1 MREIYKKISELNK
14 EKKVCVL
21 ATMIVQTGSSPRG
34 AGTKMLI
41 LEDGSIVGTIGG
53 GLLEGTVMD
62 EGKKVLETLKPSLIS
77 HKMQG
82 ADLDANE
89 MICGG
94 NAEIFLEPILPDNTT
109 QLDIFKEISAFSR
122 KGGSGLLVTVLNTD
136 RWSKTQVPRMFI
148 PGDDD
153 NTGALPGMENAKKS
167 LKSEIAKYIDARVP
181 QVISVKDDEGKD
193 VKIFVEPVISE
204 AVVYLFGG
212 GHVSK
217 QIGPIAHLVGFS
229 VVVIDDREEFSNPE
243 NFPYAKETIT
253 SSFDNI
259 VEKLPINDS
268 SYLIIVT
275 RGHSHDKTV
284 LAQCLKTPAKYIG
297 MIGSSRKRRIIY
309 EKLLREGFTQDQ
321 LRTVYSPIGMEIAA
335 ETPEEIAVAI
345 VGELIK
351 VRAGGE

>member
-1 MREIYKKISELNK
+1 MRDIYKKISELYK

-41 LEDGSIVGTIGG
+41 MEDGSIVGTIGG
-53 GLLEGTVMD
+53 GLLEGTVME
-62 EGKKVLETLKPSLIS
+62 EGKKVFETLKPSLIS

-94 NAEIFLEPILPDNTT
+94 NAEIFLEPILPDNPT
-109 QLDIFKEISAFSR
+109 QLNIFKEIEVSSR
-122 KGGSGLLVTVLNTD
+122 KGGSGLLVTVLDTD
-136 RWSKTQVPRMFI
+136 RWTSTRIPRIFI
-148 PGDDD
+148 PGDGD
-153 NTGALPGMENAKKS
+153 NTGELPGMKGVVENLRA
-167 LKSEIAKYIDARVP
+167 EIDKYIDERVP
-181 QVISVKDDEGKD
+181 KVISVKDDEDKD

-229 VVVIDDREEFSNPE
+229 VVVIDDREEFSNPQS
-243 NFPYAKETIT
+243 FPYAKETIT

-259 VEKLPINDS
+259 VETLPVNDS

-284 LAQCLKTPAKYIG
+284 LAQCLKTSAKYIG
-297 MIGSSRKRRIIY
+297 MIGSSRKRKIIY
-309 EKLLREGFTQDQ
+309 DTLLKEGYTQEQ
-321 LRTVYSPIGMEIAA
+321 LDAVYSPIGMEIAA